1 MYPVLTKTSSRNLIL
16 QTGKAFGSQ
25 ILRYSNESSNNIE
38 VGYKFHLN
46 SMGGHMQDTKVENSC

>member
-1 MYPVLTKTSSRNLIL
+1 MYPVLTKTGSRNLIL

-38 VGYKFHLN
+38 VNFNYKL
-46 SMGGHMQDTKVENSC
+46 